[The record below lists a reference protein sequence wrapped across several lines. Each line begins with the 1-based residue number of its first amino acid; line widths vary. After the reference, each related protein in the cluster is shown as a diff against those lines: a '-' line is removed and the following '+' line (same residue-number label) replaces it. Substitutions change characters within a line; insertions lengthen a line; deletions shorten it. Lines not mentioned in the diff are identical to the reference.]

1 MWQFWEATL
10 KLFTVSSDLGPPLWP
25 TKQTFGLRYYGYHF
39 WWRNHHS
46 RILFNKKPPYLD
58 IQNGGEKNTW
68 SAMFREK
75 CMAFYHSHIPFRIAQ
90 SWRVNHGEL
99 IHHGRGLVTHHLEP
113 SWLIKWLLMANIVA
127 SQVLSGFI
135 MANIMK
141 FTVIKNIILPHT
153 MTISLAILGVSLR
166 HTIEAVPGGAPES

>member
-1 MWQFWEATL
+1 
-10 KLFTVSSDLGPPLWP
+10 
-25 TKQTFGLRYYGYHF
+25 
-39 WWRNHHS
+39 
-46 RILFNKKPPYLD
+46 
-58 IQNGGEKNTW
+58 
-68 SAMFREK
+68 MFREK

-141 FTVIKNIILPHT
+141 FMVIKNIILPHT